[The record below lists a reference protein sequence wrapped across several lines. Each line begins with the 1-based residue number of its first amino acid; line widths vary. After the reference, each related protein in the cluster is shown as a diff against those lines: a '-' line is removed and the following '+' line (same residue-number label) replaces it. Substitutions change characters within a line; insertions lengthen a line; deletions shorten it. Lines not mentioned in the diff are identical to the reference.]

1 MPIPCRKFLSTT
13 TAPFRVACMSDSAG
27 VWDVIVLGGGAAG
40 LVAAFHA
47 RQAGATVLVV
57 NKGLVGRSGATITSG
72 GGVSIAGQSLH
83 ALGLD
88 ADASDTEERF
98 LQDTITAGSWLNDQA
113 LVHSMVT
120 GIGAELG
127 RLVEWGIKFKVNQR
141 APGHSSG
148 RGVHISGVDMQR
160 ALTRIAQQAGVSFR
174 EDFQSTEL
182 LRRDAAV
189 VGVLGLDRRSG
200 VVEPVYG
207 HSTIIATGGATSNWS
222 LRTAPEELSGEGQRM
237 AVEAGATLIDMEMM
251 QFLPCCLAAPALW
264 RGLQFP
270 WILGPQSG
278 IHAWLMNRFGER
290 FMARW
295 DPARMELATRDM
307 VSAAC
312 ATEVHEGRG
321 SPNGG
326 VYLSW
331 KHLPNDIID
340 NFPLTSRTISAQW
353 QWEGFDM
360 SPLVERIKQGYAIEV
375 APAAHFSLGGVRV
388 DAQASTG
395 VPGLFACGEATGAM
409 HGANRLSGNAGA
421 QVLVQGRIAGVA
433 AALDAT
439 QRRARDRIA
448 GNTAQALAQTRAPY
462 ERKSGIAPFELKET
476 LAQLA
481 EKSLGPVRTAQALRD
496 GLGALIDLKA
506 DALPQ
511 LACRTQD
518 SLWNRD
524 WSDALECK
532 AAVTVIESALLGALG
547 REYSIGA
554 HQRHD
559 HKGPYTG
566 ELNHSLIRLSAGVLI
581 RDTTPVA
588 FSHMSRP

>member
-1 MPIPCRKFLSTT
+1 
-13 TAPFRVACMSDSAG
+13 MSESPS

-47 RQAGATVLVV
+47 RQAGASVLVV

-72 GGVSIAGQSLH
+72 GGVSIAGESLR

-98 LQDTITAGSWLNDQA
+98 LHDTITAGSWLNDQQ
-113 LVHSMVT
+113 LVESMVT
-120 GIGAELG
+120 GVGEEVG
-127 RLVEWGIKFKVNQR
+127 RLVDWGIKFTINRR

-148 RGVHISGVDMQR
+148 RGIHISGVDMQR
-160 ALTRIAQQAGVSFR
+160 ALTRIAVQAGVSFR
-174 EDFQSTEL
+174 EDFQSTQL
-182 LRRDAAV
+182 LQRQGEV
-189 VGVLGLDRRSG
+189 VGVLGLDRRTGS
-200 VVEPVYG
+200 VDSIFG
-207 HSTIIATGGATSNWS
+207 HATVIATGGATSNWS

-237 AVEAGATLIDMEMM
+237 AVEAGATLIDMEMT
-251 QFLPCCLAAPALW
+251 QFLPCCLAAPAIW

-278 IHAWLMNRFGER
+278 VHAWLMNRFGER

-312 ATEVHEGRG
+312 ATEVYEGRG

-340 NFPLTSRTISAQW
+340 NFPLNARNISADW

-360 SPLVERIKQGYAIEV
+360 TPLVERIKQGYAIEV

-388 DAQASTG
+388 DKGANTG

-421 QVLVQGRIAGVA
+421 QVLVQGRVAGVA
-433 AALDAT
+433 AARDARD
-439 QRRARDRIA
+439 RRARDRHA
-448 GNTAQALAQTRAPY
+448 ENVGSAYATTLAPF
-462 ERKSGIAPFELKET
+462 ERDSGVTPFELKEQ
-476 LAQLA
+476 LSQLA
-481 EKSLGPVRTAQALRD
+481 ETALGPVRTAESIAKAQATL
-496 GLGALIDLKA
+496 ADLK
-506 DALPQ
+506 DNALPQ
-511 LACRTQD
+511 LACRTRD
-518 SLWNRD
+518 SMWNRD
-524 WSDALECK
+524 WSDALECQ
-532 AAVTVIESALLGALG
+532 AAFSVLDAALLGAAG
-547 REYSIGA
+547 RTHSIGA

-559 HKGPYTG
+559 HKGAYAGP
-566 ELNHSLIRLSAGVLI
+566 LSHSLIRYDGQSLV
-581 RDTTPVA
+581 RDTSPVVFPFLA
-588 FSHMSRP
+588 RP

>member
-1 MPIPCRKFLSTT
+1 MSEVST
-13 TAPFRVACMSDSAG
+13 P
-27 VWDVIVLGGGAAG
+27 WDVIVLGGGAAG

-47 RQAGATVLVV
+47 RQAGASVLVV

-72 GGVSIAGQSLH
+72 GGVSIAGESLR
-83 ALGLD
+83 AMGLE

-98 LQDTITAGSWLNDQA
+98 LQDTITAGSWLNDQR
-113 LVHSMVT
+113 LVETMVT
-120 GIGAELG
+120 GIGPELN
-127 RLVEWGIKFKVNQR
+127 RLVDWGIKFTVNRR

-160 ALTRIAQQAGVSFR
+160 ALTRIAVQAGVSFR
-174 EDFQSTEL
+174 EDFQSTQL
-182 LRRDAAV
+182 LRRDGAV

-200 VVEPVYG
+200 AVESLFG
-207 HSTIIATGGATSNWS
+207 HSMVLATGGATSNWS

-251 QFLPCCLAAPALW
+251 QFLPCCLAAPAMW

-278 IHAWLMNRFGER
+278 VHAWLMNRFGER

-312 ATEVHEGRG
+312 ATEVYEGRG

-340 NFPLTSRTISAQW
+340 HFPASSRSISANW

-360 SPLVERIKQGYAIEV
+360 TPLVERIKQGYAIEV

-388 DAQASTG
+388 DPGAWTG
-395 VPGLFACGEATGAM
+395 VPGLFACGEVTGAL

-421 QVLVQGRIAGVA
+421 QVLVQGRIAGQA
-433 AALDAT
+433 AALDAL
-439 QRRARDRIA
+439 QRRSRDR
-448 GNTAQALAQTRAPY
+448 LADNADVAFAVTVAPF
-462 ERKSGIAPFELKET
+462 ERTHGIAPFELKET
-476 LAQLA
+476 LSQLA
-481 EKSLGPVRTAQALRD
+481 EKSLGPVRTAQALD
-496 GLGALIDLKA
+496 EGLTTLGALKNDV
-506 DALPQ
+506 LPQ
-511 LACRTQD
+511 LACRTRD
-518 SLWNRD
+518 RMWNRD
-524 WSDALECK
+524 WSDALECQ
-532 AAVTVIESALLGALG
+532 AAFTVIESALLGASG
-547 REYSIGA
+547 RDHSIGA

-559 HKGPYTG
+559 HKGVHG
-566 ELNHSLIRLSAGVLI
+566 GALSHSLVSLNAGALI
-581 RDTTPVA
+581 RHTAPVA
-588 FSHMSRP
+588 FPFLARP

>member
-1 MPIPCRKFLSTT
+1 
-13 TAPFRVACMSDSAG
+13 MSDA
-27 VWDVIVLGGGAAG
+27 VTWDVIVLGGGAAG

-47 RQAGATVLVV
+47 RQAGASVLVV

-72 GGVSIAGQSLH
+72 GGVSIAGESLV
-83 ALGLD
+83 AIGLE

-98 LQDTITAGSWLNDQA
+98 LQDTLAAGSWLNDQH
-113 LVHSMVT
+113 LVQSMVS
-120 GIGAELG
+120 GIGAEVQ
-127 RLVEWGIKFKVNQR
+127 RLIDWGIKFSVNRR

-148 RGVHISGVDMQR
+148 RGVHISGIDMQR

-174 EDFQSTEL
+174 EDFQSSQL
-182 LRRDAAV
+182 LRRDGAV

-200 VVEPVYG
+200 SVDRIFG
-207 HSTIIATGGATSNWS
+207 NSTVLATGGATSNWS

-278 IHAWLMNRFGER
+278 VHAWLMNRFGER

-295 DPARMELATRDM
+295 DPVRMELATRDM

-312 ATEVHEGRG
+312 ATEVYEGRG

-340 NFPLTSRTISAQW
+340 HFPATSRSISADW

-360 SPLVERIKQGYAIEV
+360 TPLVERIKQGYGIEV

-388 DAQASTG
+388 DAGAATG
-395 VPGLFACGEATGAM
+395 VPGLFACGEVTGAM

-421 QVLVQGRIAGVA
+421 QVLVQGRVAGQA
-433 AALDAT
+433 AALDAL
-439 QRRARDRIA
+439 QRRALDRSADNLDEAVAVTIA
-448 GNTAQALAQTRAPY
+448 PF
-462 ERKSGIAPFELKET
+462 ERREGIAPFELKER
-476 LAQLA
+476 LSQLA
-481 EKSLGPVRTAQALRD
+481 ERALGPVRTAKALNE
-496 GLGALIDLKA
+496 GLNELTDLRTN
-506 DALPQ
+506 ALPQ
-511 LACRTQD
+511 LACRTRD
-518 SLWNRD
+518 LMWNRD
-524 WSDALECK
+524 WSDALECQ
-532 AAVTVIESALLGALG
+532 AAFSVIESALLGAIG
-547 REYSIGA
+547 REHSIGA

-559 HKGPYTG
+559 HKAPASGV
-566 ELNHSLIRLSAGVLI
+566 LSHSLVTFDGGALRRLTV
-581 RDTTPVA
+581 PVA
-588 FSHMSRP
+588 FPLMARP

>member
-1 MPIPCRKFLSTT
+1 MTEAVT
-13 TAPFRVACMSDSAG
+13 
-27 VWDVIVLGGGAAG
+27 WDVIVLGGGAAG
-40 LVAAFHA
+40 LVAAYHA
-47 RQAGATVLVV
+47 RQAGASVLVV

-72 GGVSIAGQSLH
+72 GGVSIAGESLV
-83 ALGLD
+83 AIGLE

-98 LQDTITAGSWLNDQA
+98 LQDTVVAGSWLNDQQ
-113 LVHSMVT
+113 LVQSMVT
-120 GIGAELG
+120 GIGEEMR
-127 RLVEWGIKFKVNQR
+127 RLIDWGIKFTVNRR

-174 EDFQSTEL
+174 EDFQSTQL
-182 LRRDAAV
+182 LRREGAV

-200 VVEPVYG
+200 TVESIHG
-207 HSTIIATGGATSNWS
+207 HSTVLATGGATSNWS

-251 QFLPCCLAAPALW
+251 QFLPCCLTAPALW

-278 IHAWLMNRFGER
+278 VHAWLMNRFGER

-295 DPARMELATRDM
+295 DPQRMELATRDM
-307 VSAAC
+307 VSAAS
-312 ATEVHEGRG
+312 ATEVYEGRG

-340 NFPLTSRTISAQW
+340 NFPSTSRSISAHW

-360 SPLVERIKQGYAIEV
+360 TPLVERIKQGYAIEV
-375 APAAHFSLGGVRV
+375 APAAHFSLGGVQV
-388 DAQASTG
+388 DTGAATG
-395 VPGLFACGEATGAM
+395 VPGLFACGEVTGAM

-421 QVLVQGRIAGVA
+421 QVLVQGRVAGQA
-433 AALDAT
+433 AANDARE
-439 QRRARDRIA
+439 RRARDRR
-448 GNTAQALAQTRAPY
+448 AQNADEAVAVTLAPF
-462 ERKSGIAPFELKET
+462 ERTSGIAPFELKESLSQLAECALGPVRSAKALDEG

-481 EKSLGPVRTAQALRD
+481 DLRNNV
-496 GLGALIDLKA
+496 
-506 DALPQ
+506 LPQ
-511 LACRTQD
+511 LACRTPD
-518 SLWNRD
+518 RMWNRD
-524 WSDALECK
+524 WSDALECQ
-532 AAVTVIESALLGALG
+532 AAFTVIESALLGARG

-559 HKGPYTG
+559 HKHADSGV
-566 ELNHSLIRLSAGVLI
+566 LSHSLVNDEGGVLV
-581 RDTTPVA
+581 RRTQAVA
-588 FSHMSRP
+588 FPWVARP

>member
-1 MPIPCRKFLSTT
+1 
-13 TAPFRVACMSDSAG
+13 MSESSS

-47 RQAGATVLVV
+47 RQAGASVLVV

-72 GGVSIAGQSLH
+72 GGVSIAGESLRT
-83 ALGLD
+83 LGLE
-88 ADASDTEERF
+88 AYASDTEERF
-98 LQDTITAGSWLNDQA
+98 LHDTITAGSWLNDQQ
-113 LVHSMVT
+113 LVESMVT
-120 GIGAELG
+120 GVGEEVG
-127 RLVEWGIKFKVNQR
+127 RLVDWGIKFTINRR

-148 RGVHISGVDMQR
+148 RGIHISGVDMQR
-160 ALTRIAQQAGVSFR
+160 ALTRIAVQAGVSFR
-174 EDFQSTEL
+174 EDFQSTQL
-182 LRRDAAV
+182 LQRQGGV
-189 VGVLGLDRRSG
+189 VGVLGLDRRTGS
-200 VVEPVYG
+200 VDSIFG
-207 HSTIIATGGATSNWS
+207 HATVIATGGATSNWS

-237 AVEAGATLIDMEMM
+237 AVEAGATLIDMEMT
-251 QFLPCCLAAPALW
+251 QFLPCCLAAPAIW

-278 IHAWLMNRFGER
+278 VHAWLMNRFGER

-312 ATEVHEGRG
+312 ATEVYEGRG

-340 NFPLTSRTISAQW
+340 NFPLNSRNISADW

-360 SPLVERIKQGYAIEV
+360 TPLVERIKQGYAIEV

-388 DAQASTG
+388 DKGANTG

-421 QVLVQGRIAGVA
+421 QVLVQGRVAGVA
-433 AALDAT
+433 AARDARD
-439 QRRARDRIA
+439 RRARDRHAENLRSAYATTIA
-448 GNTAQALAQTRAPY
+448 PF
-462 ERKSGIAPFELKET
+462 ERGSGVTPFELKEQ
-476 LAQLA
+476 LSQLA
-481 EKSLGPVRTAQALRD
+481 ETALGPVRTAESITKAQATL
-496 GLGALIDLKA
+496 ADLK
-506 DALPQ
+506 DNALPQ
-511 LACRTQD
+511 LACRTRD
-518 SLWNRD
+518 SMWNRD
-524 WSDALECK
+524 WSDALECQ
-532 AAVTVIESALLGALG
+532 AAFSVLDAALLGAAG
-547 REYSIGA
+547 RNHSIGA

-559 HKGPYTG
+559 HKGAYAGP
-566 ELNHSLIRLSAGVLI
+566 LIHSLIRYDGQALV

-588 FSHMSRP
+588 FPFLARP

>member
-1 MPIPCRKFLSTT
+1 
-13 TAPFRVACMSDSAG
+13 MSEQTG

-47 RQAGATVLVV
+47 RQAGASVLVV

-72 GGVSIAGQSLH
+72 GGVSVAGESLR
-83 ALGLD
+83 AIGLD

-98 LQDTITAGSWLNDQA
+98 LSDTISAGSWLNDQH
-113 LVHSMVT
+113 LVQSMVS
-120 GIGAELG
+120 GIGTELS
-127 RLVEWGIKFKVNQR
+127 RLVDWGIKFTVNKR

-160 ALTRIAQQAGVSFR
+160 ALTRIAVQAGVSFR
-174 EDFQSTEL
+174 EDFQSSQL
-182 LRRDAAV
+182 LKRGNEV
-189 VGVLGLDRRSG
+189 VGVLGLDRRGGTVDSI
-200 VVEPVYG
+200 YA
-207 HSTIIATGGATSNWS
+207 HSTVLATGGATSNWS

-251 QFLPCCLAAPALW
+251 QFLPCCLAAPAIW

-278 IHAWLMNRFGER
+278 VHAWLMNRFGER

-295 DPARMELATRDM
+295 DPVRMELATRDM

-312 ATEVHEGRG
+312 ATEVYEGRG

-340 NFPLTSRTISAQW
+340 NFPATSRAISAGW

-360 SPLVERIKQGYAIEV
+360 TPLVERVKQGYAIEV

-388 DAQASTG
+388 DAQAGTG
-395 VPGLFACGEATGAM
+395 VAGLFACGEVTGAM

-421 QVLVQGRIAGVA
+421 QVLVQGRIAGQA
-433 AALDAT
+433 AAADAGI
-439 QRRARDRIA
+439 RRARDRIA
-448 GNTAQALAQTRAPY
+448 DNYGFALAQTEAPF
-462 ERKSGIAPFELKET
+462 RRSSGIAPFELKES
-476 LAQLA
+476 LSQLA
-481 EKSLGPVRTAQALRD
+481 EKSLGPVRTAAALQE
-496 GLGALIDLKA
+496 GLTSLADLK
-506 DALPQ
+506 DNVLPQ

-518 SLWNRD
+518 RMWNRD
-524 WSDALECK
+524 WSDALECQ
-532 AAVTVIESALLGALG
+532 AAFSVIESALLGAAG
-547 REYSIGA
+547 REHSIGA

-559 HKGPYTG
+559 HKAGISG
-566 ELNHSLIRLSAGVLI
+566 ELTHSLVSLNAGVLV
-581 RDTTPVA
+581 RHTTPVA
-588 FSHMSRP
+588 FPFLARP

>member
-1 MPIPCRKFLSTT
+1 
-13 TAPFRVACMSDSAG
+13 MSESSS

-47 RQAGATVLVV
+47 RQAGASVLVV

-72 GGVSIAGQSLH
+72 GGVSIAGESLR
-83 ALGLD
+83 ALGLE

-98 LQDTITAGSWLNDQA
+98 LHDTITAGSWLNDQQ
-113 LVHSMVT
+113 LVESMVT
-120 GIGAELG
+120 GVGEEVG
-127 RLVEWGIKFKVNQR
+127 RLVDWGIKFTINRR

-148 RGVHISGVDMQR
+148 RGIHISGVDMQR
-160 ALTRIAQQAGVSFR
+160 ALTRIAVQAGVSFR
-174 EDFQSTEL
+174 EDFQSTQL
-182 LRRDAAV
+182 LQRQGQV
-189 VGVLGLDRRSG
+189 VGVSGLDRRTGS
-200 VVEPVYG
+200 VDSIFG
-207 HSTIIATGGATSNWS
+207 HATVIATGGATSNWS

-237 AVEAGATLIDMEMM
+237 AVEAGATLIDMEMT
-251 QFLPCCLAAPALW
+251 QFLPCCLAAPAIW

-278 IHAWLMNRFGER
+278 VHAWLMNRFGER

-295 DPARMELATRDM
+295 DPTRMELATRDR

-312 ATEVHEGRG
+312 ATEVYEGRG

-340 NFPLTSRTISAQW
+340 NFPLTSRNINVDW

-360 SPLVERIKQGYAIEV
+360 TPLVERIKQGYAIEV

-388 DAQASTG
+388 DKGANTG

-421 QVLVQGRIAGVA
+421 QVLVQGRVAGVA
-433 AALDAT
+433 AARDARD
-439 QRRARDRIA
+439 RRARDRHADNVGSAYAITIA
-448 GNTAQALAQTRAPY
+448 PF
-462 ERKSGIAPFELKET
+462 ERDSGVTPFELKEQ

-481 EKSLGPVRTAQALRD
+481 ETALGPVRTVESIARAQATL
-496 GLGALIDLKA
+496 ADLKR
-506 DALPQ
+506 DALPE
-511 LACRTQD
+511 LACRTRD
-518 SLWNRD
+518 SMWNRD
-524 WSDALECK
+524 WSDALECQ
-532 AAVTVIESALLGALG
+532 AAFTVLESALLGAAG
-547 REYSIGA
+547 RTHSIGA

-559 HKGPYTG
+559 YKGAYTG
-566 ELNHSLIRLSAGVLI
+566 PLNHSLIRFDGHGLV
-581 RDTTPVA
+581 RDTAPVA
-588 FSHMSRP
+588 FPYLARPSSI

>member
-1 MPIPCRKFLSTT
+1 MPERSI
-13 TAPFRVACMSDSAG
+13 

-47 RQAGATVLVV
+47 RQAGASVLVV

-72 GGVSIAGQSLH
+72 GGVSIAGESLR
-83 ALGLD
+83 AMGLD

-98 LQDTITAGSWLNDQA
+98 LQDTITAGSWLNDQR
-113 LVHSMVT
+113 LVERMVT
-120 GIGAELG
+120 GIGPELN
-127 RLVEWGIKFKVNQR
+127 RLVEWGIKFTVNRR

-160 ALTRIAQQAGVSFR
+160 ALTRIAVQAGVSFR
-174 EDFQSTEL
+174 EDFQSTQL
-182 LRRDAAV
+182 LKRDGAV

-200 VVEPVYG
+200 TVDSLYG
-207 HSTIIATGGATSNWS
+207 HSTVIATGGATSNWS

-237 AVEAGATLIDMEMM
+237 AVEAGATLIDMEMT
-251 QFLPCCLAAPALW
+251 QFLPCCLAAPAIW

-295 DPARMELATRDM
+295 DPTRMELATRDM

-340 NFPLTSRTISAQW
+340 NFPLNSRSISADW

-360 SPLVERIKQGYAIEV
+360 TPLVERIKQGYAIEV

-388 DAQASTG
+388 DAEAFTG
-395 VPGLFACGEATGAM
+395 VSGLFACGEATGAM

-421 QVLVQGRIAGVA
+421 QVLVQGRVAGLNA
-433 AALDAT
+433 AADAL
-439 QRRARDRIA
+439 QRRALDRLADNQEAAYAATVAPFERD
-448 GNTAQALAQTRAPY
+448 T
-462 ERKSGIAPFELKET
+462 GIAPFELKES
-476 LAQLA
+476 LSQLA
-481 EKSLGPVRTAQALRD
+481 EKALGPVRTAEALTQGRAV
-496 GLGALIDLKA
+496 LA
-506 DALPQ
+506 DRKNDVLPQ
-511 LACRTQD
+511 LACRTRD
-518 SLWNRD
+518 RMWNRD
-524 WSDALECK
+524 WSDALECQ
-532 AAVTVIESALLGALG
+532 AAFTVIESALLGAAG
-547 REYSIGA
+547 REHSIGA

-559 HKGPYTG
+559 HKGAFDG
-566 ELNHSLIRLSAGVLI
+566 ELTHSLVTFESGGLS
-581 RDTTPVA
+581 RRTMPVA
-588 FSHMSRP
+588 FPFLSRP

>member
-1 MPIPCRKFLSTT
+1 MPES
-13 TAPFRVACMSDSAG
+13 SAI
-27 VWDVIVLGGGAAG
+27 WDVIVLGGGAAG

-47 RQAGATVLVV
+47 RQAGASVLVV

-72 GGVSIAGQSLH
+72 GGVSIAGESLV
-83 ALGLD
+83 AIGLE
-88 ADASDTEERF
+88 ADASDTQERF
-98 LQDTITAGSWLNDQA
+98 LHDTITAGSWLNDQH
-113 LVHSMVT
+113 LVQSMVT
-120 GIGAELG
+120 GIGAEMR
-127 RLVEWGIKFKVNQR
+127 RLIDWGIKFTVNRR

-174 EDFQSTEL
+174 EDFQSTQL
-182 LRRDAAV
+182 LRREGAV
-189 VGVLGLDRRSG
+189 VGVLGLDRRSAA
-200 VVEPVYG
+200 VESIYG
-207 HSTIIATGGATSNWS
+207 HSTVLATGGATSNWS
-222 LRTAPEELSGEGQRM
+222 LRTAPEELSGEGQHM

-251 QFLPCCLAAPALW
+251 QFLPCCLAAPAIW

-278 IHAWLMNRFGER
+278 VHAWLMNRFGER

-295 DPARMELATRDM
+295 DPVRMELATRDM

-340 NFPLTSRTISAQW
+340 HFPAHSRSISADW

-360 SPLVERIKQGYAIEV
+360 TPLVERIKQGYGIEV

-388 DAQASTG
+388 DAGTATG
-395 VPGLFACGEATGAM
+395 VPGLFACGEVTGAM

-421 QVLVQGRIAGVA
+421 QVLVQGRIAGQA
-433 AALDAT
+433 AAGDARQHRALD
-439 QRRARDRIA
+439 RRADNRDQAIA
-448 GNTAQALAQTRAPY
+448 VTVAPF
-462 ERKSGIAPFELKET
+462 ERSNGVAPFELKEK
-476 LAQLA
+476 LSQLA
-481 EKSLGPVRTAQALRD
+481 ERALGPVRTASALEEGR
-496 GLGALIDLKA
+496 LLLADLKA
-506 DALPQ
+506 TLLPQ
-511 LACRTQD
+511 LACRTRD
-518 SLWNRD
+518 RMWNRD
-524 WSDALECK
+524 WSDALECQ
-532 AAVTVIESALLGALG
+532 AEFTVIESALLGAAG
-547 REYSIGA
+547 RTHSIGA

-559 HKGPYTG
+559 HRQADTG
-566 ELNHSLIRLSAGVLI
+566 VLNHSLVRFEGGALLRS
-581 RDTTPVA
+581 TTPVTFPWVA
-588 FSHMSRP
+588 RP

>member
-1 MPIPCRKFLSTT
+1 
-13 TAPFRVACMSDSAG
+13 MSDQST

-47 RQAGATVLVV
+47 RQAGASVLVV

-72 GGVSIAGQSLH
+72 GGVSIAGQSLR
-83 ALGLD
+83 AMGLE

-98 LQDTITAGSWLNDQA
+98 LHDTIAAGSWLNDQR
-113 LVHSMVT
+113 LVDSMVT
-120 GIGAELG
+120 GIGAELQ
-127 RLVEWGIKFKVNQR
+127 RLVDWGIKFTVNKR

-160 ALTRIAQQAGVSFR
+160 ALTRIAVQAGVSFR
-174 EDFQSTEL
+174 EDFQSTQL
-182 LRRDAAV
+182 LRRDGAV
-189 VGVLGLDRRSG
+189 IGVLGLDRRTGTVDSI
-200 VVEPVYG
+200 YG
-207 HSTIIATGGATSNWS
+207 HSTVIATGGATSNWS
-222 LRTAPEELSGEGQRM
+222 LRTAPEELSGEGLRM

-251 QFLPCCLAAPALW
+251 QFLPCCLAAPAIW

-295 DPARMELATRDM
+295 DPTRMELATRDM

-312 ATEVHEGRG
+312 ATEVYEGRG

-340 NFPLTSRTISAQW
+340 NFPATSRSISAQW

-360 SPLVERIKQGYAIEV
+360 TPLVERIKQGYAIEV

-388 DAQASTG
+388 DAGASTG
-395 VPGLFACGEATGAM
+395 VSGLFACGEVTGAM

-421 QVLVQGRIAGVA
+421 QVLVQGRVAGQA
-433 AALDAT
+433 AARDALE
-439 QRRARDRIA
+439 RRARDQLA
-448 GNTAQALAQTRAPY
+448 DNHEAALAVTAAPF
-462 ERKSGIAPFELKET
+462 ERSHGIAPFELKKS
-476 LAQLA
+476 LSQLA
-481 EKSLGPVRTAQALRD
+481 EKSLGPVRTAQALGE
-496 GLGALIDLKA
+496 GLATLTDLKNNV
-506 DALPQ
+506 LPE
-511 LACRTQD
+511 LACRTRD
-518 SLWNRD
+518 LMWNRD
-524 WSDALECK
+524 WSDALECQ
-532 AAVTVIESALLGALG
+532 AAFTVIEAALLGAAG

-559 HKGPYTG
+559 HKTAAAGVLT
-566 ELNHSLIRLSAGVLI
+566 HSLISFSAGALA
-581 RDTTPVA
+581 RHTTPVA
-588 FSHMSRP
+588 FPFLAQP

>member
-1 MPIPCRKFLSTT
+1 
-13 TAPFRVACMSDSAG
+13 MSEA

-47 RQAGATVLVV
+47 RQAGASVLVV

-72 GGVSIAGQSLH
+72 GGVSIAGQSLR

-88 ADASDTEERF
+88 ADANDTEERF
-98 LQDTITAGSWLNDQA
+98 LQDTIVAGSWLNDQR
-113 LVHSMVT
+113 LVESMVT
-120 GIGAELG
+120 GIGEEMG
-127 RLVEWGIKFKVNQR
+127 RLVDWGIKFTVNRR

-160 ALTRIAQQAGVSFR
+160 ALTRIAVQAGVSFR
-174 EDFQSTEL
+174 EDFQATQL
-182 LRRDAAV
+182 LRRDSEV
-189 VGVLGLDRRSG
+189 VGVLGLDRRTG
-200 VVEPVYG
+200 EVQGLYG
-207 HSTIIATGGATSNWS
+207 HSTVIASGGATSNWS

-237 AVEAGATLIDMEMM
+237 AVEAGATLIDMELL
-251 QFLPCCLAAPALW
+251 QFLPCCLAAPAIW

-278 IHAWLMNRFGER
+278 VHAWLMNRFGER

-312 ATEVHEGRG
+312 ATEVYEGRG

-340 NFPLTSRTISAQW
+340 HFPAHSRSISADWQW
-353 QWEGFDM
+353 QGFDM
-360 SPLVERIKQGYAIEV
+360 QPLIERIKQGYAIEV

-388 DAQASTG
+388 DTGASTG
-395 VPGLFACGEATGAM
+395 VPGLYACGEATGAV

-421 QVLVQGRIAGVA
+421 QVLVQGRIAGRA
-433 AALDAT
+433 AAQDAC
-439 QRRARDRIA
+439 QRRAQDQRADNYQQARGQTLEPFDRS
-448 GNTAQALAQTRAPY
+448 
-462 ERKSGIAPFELKET
+462 SGIAPFELKES
-476 LAQLA
+476 LALLA
-481 EKSLGPVRTAQALRD
+481 EKTLGPVRTAQSLEAGLVELSQLRN
-496 GLGALIDLKA
+496 GALE
-506 DALPQ
+506 Q
-511 LACRTQD
+511 LACRTRD
-518 SLWNRD
+518 RVWNRD
-524 WSDALECK
+524 WSDALECR
-532 AAVTVIESALLGALG
+532 AAFTIIESALLGAAG
-547 REYSIGA
+547 RNYSIGA

-559 HKGPYTG
+559 HKGAFHG
-566 ELNHSLIRLSAGVLI
+566 ELTHSLIRFDNGVLR
-581 RDTTPVA
+581 RDTTPVTFPLLA
-588 FSHMSRP
+588 RP

>member
-1 MPIPCRKFLSTT
+1 M
-13 TAPFRVACMSDSAG
+13 AEAG
-27 VWDVIVLGGGAAG
+27 LTWDVVVLGGGAAG

-47 RQAGATVLVV
+47 AQAGASVLVV

-72 GGVSIAGQSLH
+72 GGVSIAGQSLV
-83 ALGLD
+83 ALGLA

-98 LQDTITAGSWLNDQA
+98 LQDTVAAGSWLNDQH

-120 GIGAELG
+120 GIGAEMQ
-127 RLVEWGIKFKVNQR
+127 RLIDWGIKFTVSRR

-148 RGVHISGVDMQR
+148 RGVHITGIDMQR
-160 ALTRIAQQAGVSFR
+160 ALTRIAQQAGVKFR
-174 EDFQSTEL
+174 EDFQSTQL
-182 LRRDAAV
+182 LRRDGAV
-189 VGVLGLDRRSG
+189 IGVLGLDRRTGS
-200 VVEPVYG
+200 VDSIYG
-207 HSTIIATGGATSNWS
+207 HSTVLATGGATSNWS

-251 QFLPCCLAAPALW
+251 QFLPCCLTAPAIW

-278 IHAWLMNRFGER
+278 VHAWLMNRFGER

-295 DPARMELATRDM
+295 DPVRMELATRDM

-340 NFPLTSRTISAQW
+340 NFPLTSRSISADW

-360 SPLVERIKQGYAIEV
+360 TPLVERIKQGYAIEV

-388 DAQASTG
+388 DAGAATG
-395 VPGLFACGEATGAM
+395 VPGLFACGEVTGAL

-421 QVLVQGRIAGVA
+421 QVLVQGRVAGQA
-433 AALDAT
+433 AAVDAL
-439 QRRARDRIA
+439 QRRARDQRA
-448 GNTAQALAQTRAPY
+448 DNQDAATAVTRAPFD
-462 ERKSGIAPFELKET
+462 RQQGIAPFELKDS
-476 LAQLA
+476 LSQLA
-481 EKSLGPVRTAQALRD
+481 ERALGPVRTATALEEGRVR
-496 GLGALIDLKA
+496 LADLKHNV
-506 DALPQ
+506 LPQ
-511 LACRTQD
+511 LACRTRD
-518 SLWNRD
+518 VMWNRD
-524 WSDALECK
+524 WSDALECQ
-532 AAVTVIESALLGALG
+532 AAFTVIESALLGAAG
-547 REYSIGA
+547 REHSIGA

-559 HKGPYTG
+559 NQSVDSGV
-566 ELNHSLIRLSAGVLI
+566 LSHSLVTLEAGVLL
-581 RDTTPVA
+581 RQTTPVTFPFVQPRA
-588 FSHMSRP
+588 L